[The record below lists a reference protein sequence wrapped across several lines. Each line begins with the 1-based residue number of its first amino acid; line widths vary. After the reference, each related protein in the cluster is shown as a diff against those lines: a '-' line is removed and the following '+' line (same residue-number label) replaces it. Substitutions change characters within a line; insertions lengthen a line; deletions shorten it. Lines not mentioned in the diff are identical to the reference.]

1 MSSVHP
7 EPSRPRSRTL
17 DLADPR
23 LAVGLFI
30 PIALAV
36 GVMFAR
42 KPVLGLALVLALGFA
57 TLVTLDLPLAL
68 ILYVPLTF
76 LQTVKFP
83 GIGPSLIGLVILAG
97 WLGAA
102 RSGIVRYRNLFASSW
117 TMPALLLLFLLW
129 NAATIIW
136 APDRALGLNTLLDW
150 ARALLLFVLLVTT
163 IRTARDL
170 RLLMIAFVFG
180 SVLAILASVLTGG
193 LQTAQS
199 YGNRLTGAAG
209 DPNYLAA
216 GILMAA
222 VLAIALIATSRRW
235 LLKLFLA
242 AALVILAI
250 GFAATQ
256 SRGGIV
262 GLVGAT
268 VCSLILFPRRRLA
281 ILGALA
287 VLAVIIG
294 TWFAT
299 DPAALA
305 RVTDFNSSG
314 DGRSDLWTVA
324 LRAWHDH
331 VIAGVGLNNFLA
343 VEAHYVNRPGALT
356 SLALI
361 VDHPH
366 VVHNVYLE
374 ALVDTGIIGLA
385 LFLAL
390 VGRMLHTAWAAIRSA
405 VLNQRHDIEV
415 LARALVAAIV
425 GVLISLFFLSDGPD
439 IRFWIL
445 FSMGPILVNLAEAQ
459 TSTDRIRQ
467 PGASAQ
473 ARVPLA

>member
-1 MSSVHP
+1 VSSVP
-7 EPSRPRSRTL
+7 LEAPRSRSRTL

-23 LAVGLFI
+23 LAAAVFI
-30 PIALAV
+30 PIALAT
-36 GVMFAR
+36 GVVFAH

-57 TLVTLDLPLAL
+57 TLVMLDLPLAL

-83 GIGPSLIGLVILAG
+83 GIGPSLIGLVILAA

-102 RSGIVRYRNLFASSW
+102 RSGIVRYRDLFASSW
-117 TMPALLLLFLLW
+117 TMPALLVVFLLW

-136 APDRALGLNTLLDW
+136 APNRGLGLDTLLDW
-150 ARALLLFVLLVTT
+150 SRALLLFVLLITT
-163 IRTARDL
+163 IRTVRDL

-180 SVLAILASVLTGG
+180 AVLAILASVLTGS
-193 LQTAQS
+193 LQTAQT

-216 GILMAA
+216 GILAAA

-235 LLKLFLA
+235 LLKLVLM
-242 AALVILAI
+242 AALVTFALA
-250 GFAATQ
+250 FAATE
-256 SRGGIV
+256 SRGGIL
-262 GLVGAT
+262 GLAGAT
-268 VCSLILFPRRRLA
+268 VCALVLFPRRRLA
-281 ILGALA
+281 ILGALVA
-287 VLAVIIG
+287 LAAIIG
-294 TWFAT
+294 IFFAAN
-299 DPAALA
+299 PAALS
-305 RVTDFNSSG
+305 RVTHISSSG

-331 VIAGVGLNNFLA
+331 VVAGVGLNNFLA

-374 ALVDTGIIGLA
+374 ALVDTGIIGA
-385 LFLAL
+385 AIFLAL
-390 VGRMLHTAWAAIRSA
+390 VGRMLSTAWAATRSA
-405 VLNQRHDIEV
+405 VANQRHDLDV
-415 LARALVAAIV
+415 LSRALVAAIV

-439 IRFWIL
+439 TRFWIL
-445 FSMGPILVNLAEAQ
+445 FSMGPILFKLANAPAA
-459 TSTDRIRQ
+459 TDAIRQ

-473 ARVPLA
+473 APIPLA